1 MEVEDIMKQI
11 ENLKKILYLV

>member
-1 MEVEDIMKQI
+1 MEVEDIMKQR